1 MRVVVVGVC
10 ASGKTTLVNRLRAL
24 GIEAFNVAQEH
35 SGIREFWRKR
45 QPDVLVLLDVTL
57 PVIRQRRDVPW
68 GEERLSIQRER
79 LLSARTNADLYIQ
92 TDNLSRE
99 QVVETVL
106 DYIRRKHDN
115 GGNNSSRSETGP

>member
-1 MRVVVVGVC
+1 MRVVIVGVC
-10 ASGKTTLVNRLRAL
+10 ASGKTTLVTKLRAL
-24 GIEAFNVAQEH
+24 GVEAYNVAQEH
-35 SGIREFWRKR
+35 SCIREFWRKR